1 MLGFVCTA
9 QLGRQDQTHGRLRM
23 SSANRIGYLSS
34 IGLFVVGVAYV
45 VVVAFGISQAGFD
58 DPIVDPTLAV
68 MEALTLLSAPLVV
81 ALMAAIYETAKRD
94 RKVFGVMALV
104 FAGVMAGLTS
114 AVHFVALT
122 AGRQTD
128 FTVLEWPSTLYAIE
142 LLAWDMFLGLS
153 LLCAALVFVGSGIRA
168 YARMSLVAAGALSLL
183 GAIGPIVGDM
193 ALQRIG
199 ILGYGVGL
207 PIAALLLSRF
217 FRRNEDS

>member
-1 MLGFVCTA
+1 
-9 QLGRQDQTHGRLRM
+9 M
-23 SSANRIGYLSS
+23 SLVNRIGYLSS

-68 MEALTLLSAPLVV
+68 MEALTLLSAPIIV
-81 ALMAAIYETAKRD
+81 ALSASIYETASRD
-94 RKVFGVMALV
+94 RKVFGAMALV
-104 FAGVMAGLTS
+104 FSGVMAGLTS

-128 FTVLEWPSTLYAIE
+128 FAVLEWPSTLYAVE
-142 LLAWDMFLGLS
+142 LLAWDVFLGLS
-153 LLCAALVFVGSGIRA
+153 LLCAALVFVGSGVRA
-168 YARMSLVAAGALSLL
+168 FARWSLVVAGTLSLV

-207 PIAALLLSRF
+207 PIVALILCRF
-217 FRRNEDS
+217 FQRGEHS

>member
-1 MLGFVCTA
+1 
-9 QLGRQDQTHGRLRM
+9 M
-23 SSANRIGYLSS
+23 SLANRIGYLSS

-45 VVVAFGISQAGFD
+45 VVVVFGIFQAGFD
-58 DPIVDPTLAV
+58 EPIVDPTLAV

-81 ALMAAIYETAKRD
+81 AVMASIYETASQD

-128 FTVLEWPSTLYAIE
+128 FAVLEWPSTLYAVE
-142 LLAWDMFLGLS
+142 LLAWDIFLGLS
-153 LLCAALVFVGSGIRA
+153 HLCAALVFVGSGIRA
-168 YARMSLVAAGALSLL
+168 LARWSLVLAGALSLL

-207 PIAALLLSRF
+207 PIAALVLSRF
-217 FRRNEDS
+217 FYRNEDS

>member
-1 MLGFVCTA
+1 
-9 QLGRQDQTHGRLRM
+9 M
-23 SSANRIGYLSS
+23 SLANRVGYLSS
-34 IGLFVVGVAYV
+34 IGLFIMGIAYM

-81 ALMAAIYETAKRD
+81 AVMASIYETASRD
-94 RKVFGVMALV
+94 HKVFGVLALV

-122 AGRQTD
+122 SGRQTD
-128 FTVLEWPSTLYAIE
+128 FAVLEWPSTLYAVE
-142 LLAWDMFLGLS
+142 LLAWDTFLGLS
-153 LLCAALVFVGSGIRA
+153 LLCAALAFVGSGIRA
-168 YARMSLVAAGALSLL
+168 FARWSLFVAGALSLL
-183 GAIGPIVGDM
+183 GTIGPIVGDM

-207 PIAALLLSRF
+207 PIAALVLSRF
-217 FRRNEDS
+217 FHRNEDS

>member
-1 MLGFVCTA
+1 
-9 QLGRQDQTHGRLRM
+9 M
-23 SSANRIGYLSS
+23 SPVNRVGYLSS

-45 VVVAFGISQAGFD
+45 VVIAFGISQAGFD
-58 DPIVDPTLAV
+58 QPIVDPTLSV

-81 ALMAAIYETAKRD
+81 AVMAAIYETATRD
-94 RKVFGVMALV
+94 RRVFGVMALV

-114 AVHFVALT
+114 AVHFLALT

-128 FTVLEWPSTLYAIE
+128 FTVLEWPSTLYAVE
-142 LLAWDMFLGLS
+142 LLAWDIFLGLS
-153 LLCAALVFVGSGIRA
+153 LLCAALVFVGSGVRA
-168 YARMSLVAAGALSLL
+168 FARISLFAAGILSVL

-207 PIAALLLSRF
+207 PIAALVLSQF
-217 FRRNEDS
+217 FRQNDGSWGGS

>member
-1 MLGFVCTA
+1 
-9 QLGRQDQTHGRLRM
+9 M
-23 SSANRIGYLSS
+23 SLANRIGYLSS

-45 VVVAFGISQAGFD
+45 LVVVFGISQAGLD

-81 ALMAAIYETAKRD
+81 AVMASIYETASRD

-114 AVHFVALT
+114 AVHFIALT
-122 AGRQTD
+122 SGRQTD
-128 FTVLEWPSTLYAIE
+128 FVVLEWPSTLYAVE
-142 LLAWDMFLGLS
+142 LLAWDYFLGLS

-168 YARMSLVAAGALSLL
+168 FARWSLVAAGVLSLI
-183 GAIGPIVGDM
+183 GIIGPIVGDM
-193 ALQRIG
+193 AFQRIG

-207 PIAALLLSRF
+207 PIAALVLSRF

>member
-1 MLGFVCTA
+1 MTPV
-9 QLGRQDQTHGRLRM
+9 
-23 SSANRIGYLSS
+23 NRVGYLSS
-34 IGLFVVGVAYV
+34 IGLFVVGAVYM

-81 ALMAAIYETAKRD
+81 AVMASIYETANRD
-94 RKVFGVMALV
+94 RRVFGVMALV

-128 FTVLEWPSTLYAIE
+128 FAVLEWPSTLYAVE
-142 LLAWDMFLGLS
+142 LLAWDVFLGLS
-153 LLCAALVFVGSGIRA
+153 LLCAALVFVGSGIHA
-168 YARMSLVAAGALSLL
+168 FVRMSLVAAGALSLL
-183 GAIGPIVGDM
+183 GAIGPIFGDM

-207 PIAALLLSRF
+207 PIAALVLSRF
-217 FRRNEDS
+217 FRWNEDS

>member
-1 MLGFVCTA
+1 
-9 QLGRQDQTHGRLRM
+9 M
-23 SSANRIGYLSS
+23 SLANSIGYVSS

-45 VVVAFGISQAGFD
+45 VVVALGISQVGFD

-81 ALMAAIYETAKRD
+81 AVMASIYETAGRD
-94 RKVFGVMALV
+94 RKTFGVMALV

-122 AGRQTD
+122 SGRQTD
-128 FTVLEWPSTLYAIE
+128 FAVLEWPSTLYAVE
-142 LLAWDMFLGLS
+142 LLAWDIFLGLS

-168 YARMSLVAAGALSLL
+168 LARWSLALAGVLSLL
-183 GAIGPIVGDM
+183 GTIGPIVGDM

-207 PIAALLLSRF
+207 PIAALVLSRF
-217 FRRNEDS
+217 FRWNEES

>member
-1 MLGFVCTA
+1 
-9 QLGRQDQTHGRLRM
+9 M
-23 SSANRIGYLSS
+23 SPVIGVGYLSS

-81 ALMAAIYETAKRD
+81 ALMASIYETANRD
-94 RKVFGVMALV
+94 RRVFGVMALV

-128 FTVLEWPSTLYAIE
+128 FAALEWPSKLYAVE
-142 LLAWDMFLGLS
+142 LLAWDIFLGLS
-153 LLCAALVFVGSGIRA
+153 LLCAALVFVGPGIRA
-168 YARMSLVAAGALSLL
+168 FSRMSLFAGGALSLL
-183 GAIGPIVGDM
+183 GAVGPIVGDM
-193 ALQRIG
+193 ALQRAG

-207 PIAALLLSRF
+207 PLSALVLSEF
-217 FRRNEDS
+217 FRRNEDSCKTK